1 MADAPVFEFVCGE
14 LERRTSLG
22 RLEARGTVRLAL
34 KEAGL
39 SAGAVSVR
47 EMQVVLDRLLPA
59 ALASRGVEG
68 GEALCGEIRAGTA
81 RVQENARA
89 VDTPEAIFGRL
100 GG

>member
-1 MADAPVFEFVCGE
+1 MADVPVFEFVCGE

-39 SAGAVSVR
+39 SANTVSVR
-47 EMQVVLDRLLPA
+47 EMQVVLERLLPA
-59 ALASRGVEG
+59 ALASRGIDG
-68 GEALCGEIRAGTA
+68 GDALCGEIRAGAAKLQDTA
-81 RVQENARA
+81 RAAES
-89 VDTPEAIFGRL
+89 PEAIFGRL

>member
-1 MADAPVFEFVCGE
+1 MADSPVFEFVCGE

-39 SAGAVSVR
+39 GASVSVR
-47 EMQVVLDRLLPA
+47 EMQVVLERVLPG
-59 ALASRGVEG
+59 ALASRGIEN
-68 GEALCGEIRAGTA
+68 GEVICSEIRGGTTRLQDSA
-81 RVQENARA
+81 RTA
-89 VDTPEAIFGRL
+89 DTPEAIFGRL